1 MLARHGIPVLPLK
14 MEHCLLTVFYMM
26 TARRP
31 AMTGGDQIEH
41 RLVVGTSA
49 AAVELG
55 LALVCYTRLVVVVVV
70 LELHYRASRYTPPET
85 CTAPD
90 TVMVRNL

>member
-1 MLARHGIPVLPLK
+1 
-14 MEHCLLTVFYMM
+14 
-26 TARRP
+26 
-31 AMTGGDQIEH
+31 MTGGDQIEH

-55 LALVCYTRLVVVVVV
+55 LALVCYTRLVVVV

>member
-1 MLARHGIPVLPLK
+1 

-26 TARRP
+26 TDRRP

-70 LELHYRASRYTPPET
+70 LELHYRASRYTPPVT

>member
-1 MLARHGIPVLPLK
+1 
-14 MEHCLLTVFYMM
+14 
-26 TARRP
+26 
-31 AMTGGDQIEH
+31 MTGGDQIEH

-70 LELHYRASRYTPPET
+70 VVVLELHYRASRYTPPET

-90 TVMVRNL
+90 TAMVRNL

>member
-26 TARRP
+26 MARRP
-31 AMTGGDQIEH
+31 AMTGDDQIEH
-41 RLVVGTSA
+41 RLVAGTSA
-49 AAVELG
+49 AVVELG
-55 LALVCYTRLVVVVVV
+55 LALVCYTRLVVVVV
-70 LELHYRASRYTPPET
+70 LELHYWASRYTPPET
-85 CTAPD
+85 CTAPG

>member
-1 MLARHGIPVLPLK
+1 
-14 MEHCLLTVFYMM
+14 MM
-26 TARRP
+26 TDRRP

-70 LELHYRASRYTPPET
+70 LELHYRASRYTPPVT